1 MHFTDIAN
9 NLLTVAAKR
18 NQIFGDEISDLGEDT
33 WLVMLKLYACRDSVP
48 VVRESS
54 LTEVMRFSTNLD
66 RILSVLARQDLVTGN
81 ISETGVDRSFKITG
95 KGISTIELVLDG
107 AAEPAS
113 PTAEYEARNKA
124 V

>member
-33 WLVMLKLYACRDSVP
+33 WLVMLKLYACRDCVP
-48 VVRESS
+48 VVLESS
-54 LTEVMRFSTNLD
+54 LTEVMRFPTNLD
-66 RILSVLARQDLVTGN
+66 RILSVLAKQDLVTGN

-95 KGISTIELVLDG
+95 KAISTIELVLDV

-113 PTAEYEARNKA
+113 PTAEYEAGDKA

>member
-54 LTEVMRFSTNLD
+54 LTEVMRFPTNLD

-113 PTAEYEARNKA
+113 RTAEYEAGNKA

>member
-1 MHFTDIAN
+1 MHFTEKANDLLDI
-9 NLLTVAAKR
+9 AAKR
-18 NQIFGDEISDLGEDT
+18 NQIFGEEISDLGEDT

-48 VVRESS
+48 VVRESL
-54 LTEVMRFSTNLD
+54 LTEVMRFPTNLD

-95 KGISTIELVLDG
+95 KAISTLELVLDVV
-107 AAEPAS
+107 AEPAT
-113 PTAEYEARNKA
+113 PTAEYDARDKA

>member
-9 NLLTVAAKR
+9 DLLAIAAKR

-33 WLVMLKLYACRDSVP
+33 WLVLLKLYACRDAVP
-48 VVRESS
+48 LVRESS
-54 LTEVMRFSTNLD
+54 LVEVMRFPTNLD

-95 KGISTIELVLDG
+95 KAVSTIEMVLDV
-107 AAEPAS
+107 AAEPAGV
-113 PTAEYEARNKA
+113 TAEYEASGKGA
-124 V
+124 

>member
-54 LTEVMRFSTNLD
+54 LTEVMRFPTNLD

-107 AAEPAS
+107 AAAPAS

>member
-33 WLVMLKLYACRDSVP
+33 WLVMLKLYACRDCVP
-48 VVRESS
+48 VVLESS
-54 LTEVMRFSTNLD
+54 LTEVMRFPTNLD
-66 RILSVLARQDLVTGN
+66 RILSVLAKQDLVTGN
-81 ISETGVDRSFKITG
+81 ISETGVDRRFKITG
-95 KGISTIELVLDG
+95 KAISTIELVLDV

-113 PTAEYEARNKA
+113 PTAE
-124 V
+124 